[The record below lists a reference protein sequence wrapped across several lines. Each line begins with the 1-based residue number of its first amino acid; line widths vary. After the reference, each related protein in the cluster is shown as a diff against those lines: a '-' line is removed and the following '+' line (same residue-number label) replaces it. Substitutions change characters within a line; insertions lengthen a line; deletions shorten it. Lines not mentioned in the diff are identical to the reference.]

1 MAQLAE
7 LASQIRSKNAGPMH
21 LTLDLFFDDRATYE
35 RVRRSNAITRA
46 SIAELYGIPEGD
58 VVGIYEMD
66 RVMAIKISLARPVAA
81 GDLDDSDI
89 YGTQQHTPLLEL
101 DV

>member
-1 MAQLAE
+1 MARLVT
-7 LASQIRSKNAGPMH
+7 LASQIRSKNAGPTH
-21 LTLDLFFDDRATYE
+21 LTLDLFFDDEATYE
-35 RVRRSNAITRA
+35 RVKGSGAITTA
-46 SIAELYGIPEGD
+46 SIADLYGIPEDD

-81 GDLDDSDI
+81 GDLDDADV
-89 YGTQQHTPLLEL
+89 YGTQQHAPLLEL